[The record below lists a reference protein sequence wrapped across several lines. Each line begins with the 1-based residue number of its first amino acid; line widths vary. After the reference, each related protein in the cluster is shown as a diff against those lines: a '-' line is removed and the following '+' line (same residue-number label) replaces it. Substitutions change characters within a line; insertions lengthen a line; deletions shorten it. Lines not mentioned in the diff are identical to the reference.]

1 MEATSSYPAAPN
13 VRQFV
18 CEELVTFFIQLSR
31 LPCNL
36 SSLIGSR
43 KVFFQIIQLYLMF
56 SMRETFSC
64 DFLYPKEKWNSC
76 NSFCLLNSLLMIL
89 FGLQTLLLYFHFEFY
104 PLVLENKLLYLFSDL
119 EPKFNPVSYENC
131 DLCFL
136 FTCIHLENF
145 CLSFYFSL

>member
-1 MEATSSYPAAPN
+1 
-13 VRQFV
+13 
-18 CEELVTFFIQLSR
+18 
-31 LPCNL
+31 
-36 SSLIGSR
+36 
-43 KVFFQIIQLYLMF
+43 MF

-145 CLSFYFSL
+145 CLSFYFSLWTSLFQVSPFLHYRVTYHFLLMAELTYLYLWWMIDVVLVVMLSFTLCFYAC